1 MKTYMGLEQDDWNV
15 VLKCIKAAVGVEP
28 LKDCMRKDA
37 CRIYDTINTKW
48 HDQAQE
54 LIDSGVMGV

>member
-37 CRIYDTINTKW
+37 CRIYDTINAKW